1 YDRQYM
7 VPEMTIEG
15 SLSTTLAALAR
26 EVPPSDWT
34 AGEIAGNRAELDEKL
49 RVRGDRP
56 ITPQQVIDAAVRAA
70 PANARAAVDAGAHML
85 PTMAF
90 WKAKLPND
98 VLISN
103 GLATMG
109 FALPAAIA
117 AAMHEPDRPVVA
129 FTGDGGLAMCMGEL
143 ATAAQ
148 YGCNITVVVFN
159 DSALSLIGVKQ
170 ARSGYDPIGVRF

>member
-1 YDRQYM
+1 EVTVD
-7 VPEMTIEG
+7 G
-15 SLSTTLAALAR
+15 SLSTTLAALAKEASASHWSGD
-26 EVPPSDWT
+26 EV
-34 AGEIAGNRAELDEKL
+34 ARMRAELDDKL

-56 ITPQQVIDAAVRAA
+56 ITPQQVVEAAVRAA
-70 PANARAAVDAGAHML
+70 PANARATVDAGAHML

-90 WKAKLPND
+90 WKARLPND

-103 GLATMG
+103 GLATMA

-117 AAMHEPDRPVVA
+117 AALHEPDRPVVA